1 MGNCCGT
8 PAAAAAEQGRDNV
21 RRNRT
26 QRLANWNATHVIA
39 LRKADLTVS

>member
-1 MGNCCGT
+1 MGNCCGS
-8 PAAAAAEQGRDNV
+8 PAAAEQGRDNV

-26 QRLANWNATHVIA
+26 QRLANWKATHVIA